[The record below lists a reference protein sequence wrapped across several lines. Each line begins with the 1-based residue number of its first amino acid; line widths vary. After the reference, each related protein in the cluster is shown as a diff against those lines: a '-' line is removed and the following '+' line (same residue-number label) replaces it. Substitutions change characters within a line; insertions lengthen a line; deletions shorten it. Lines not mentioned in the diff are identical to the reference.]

1 MDLDSPVPPS
11 PEEVYAEYGF
21 SGLVEQVE
29 REVDEDDE
37 DDEWETVDEER
48 DGRDMVYDEEA
59 QFGPEMGYGLGIGL
73 GLEPQ
78 GDIDVGESEEVG
90 TEEADVYEAEDCN
103 DVGDDN
109 INDENLPRAYGYEQL
124 DSDDS
129 EEGHDY
135 SDSDSD
141 RYDYHPDFDNTE
153 HVLEKLAKYVVEVK
167 KLLEQYPE
175 LGEMP
180 SSAEM
185 SAKGEIENSP
195 GTGNELAS
203 GGSRL
208 DPELKTEA
216 TEEVADRAGGSMG
229 PEQTLDQTRDTE
241 QTLAAEQFFDVEGNS
256 PSSKQITVSNDEL
269 GDQEALAARN
279 SASKV
284 ALTAADVSRRNHE
297 EEDDWS
303 LEGRE
308 CRDARPEWIG
318 ENGDV
323 IMQEPLD

>member
-109 INDENLPRAYGYEQL
+109 INDENLPTAYGYEQL

-180 SSAEM
+180 SSAEL
-185 SAKGEIENSP
+185 SVGGQDEESP
-195 GTGNELAS
+195 GTGDQRAP
-203 GGSRL
+203 GGNRL
-208 DPELKTEA
+208 DPESETDVGGEIVDEPEAMEPEQIRDTEPLR
-216 TEEVADRAGGSMG
+216 D
-229 PEQTLDQTRDTE
+229 PEQTLDTE
-241 QTLAAEQFFDVEGNS
+241 QTLNIKRNPRSELVQVR
-256 PSSKQITVSNDEL
+256 KDEL
-269 GDQEALAARN
+269 GNPRPIVAQAATDLGRRD
-279 SASKV
+279 
-284 ALTAADVSRRNHE
+284 DVSG
-297 EEDDWS
+297 DDDSS
-303 LEGRE
+303 LNGLESP
-308 CRDARPEWIG
+308 DARPEWQG
-318 ENGDV
+318 EDGDV
-323 IMQEPLD
+323 VMEEPLD